1 MTEDVDIMKA
11 SGTLFYSPPDKMD
24 PWVDPLMRPICEGIN
39 KSGWVWTAES
49 CQGHPDATT
58 SGTWGEN
65 TNPMIRLVTR
75 QPGRMLECLCQAFGL
90 AKGRTERADIFE
102 VHGFR
107 MYPSG
112 RPNPEW
118 SEILVYIDARTTFQR
133 DQALDVWGAFAELVI
148 EDPAAAK

>member
-1 MTEDVDIMKA
+1 MPEQVDVVKE
-11 SGTLFYSPPDKMD
+11 SGALFYSPPDKMD
-24 PWVDPLMRPICEGIN
+24 QWVDPLMRPICEGIN

-65 TNPMIRLVTR
+65 TNPMIRLVTK
-75 QPGRMLECLCQAFGL
+75 QPGKMLECLCRAFGL

-102 VHGFR
+102 IHGFR
-107 MYPSG
+107 AYPSG

-118 SEILVYIDARTTFQR
+118 SEVLIYIDARTTFQR
-133 DQALDVWGAFAELVI
+133 DQALDVWGAFAELVV
-148 EDPAAAK
+148 EDP

>member
-1 MTEDVDIMKA
+1 MPEQDDVVKQ
-11 SGTLFYSPPDKMD
+11 SGALFYSPPDKMD
-24 PWVDPLMRPICEGIN
+24 QWVDPLMRPICEAIN

-65 TNPMIRLVTR
+65 TNPMIRLVTK
-75 QPGRMLECLCQAFGL
+75 QPGKMLECLCRAFGL

-102 VHGFR
+102 IHGFR

-118 SEILVYIDARTTFQR
+118 NEVLIYIDAKTIYQR
-133 DQALDVWGAFAELVI
+133 DQALDVWGAFAELVV
-148 EDPAAAK
+148 EDP